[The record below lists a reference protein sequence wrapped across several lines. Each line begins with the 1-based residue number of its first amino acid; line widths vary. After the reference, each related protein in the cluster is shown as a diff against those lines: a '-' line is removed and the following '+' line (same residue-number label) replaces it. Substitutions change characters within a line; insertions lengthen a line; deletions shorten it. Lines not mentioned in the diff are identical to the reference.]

1 MFAEYFKLTKN
12 EIFTS
17 KPELRKFR
25 RSRNPPESDY
35 TSLSLND
42 LNLHIFIDLEEK
54 KSYLSVYRCYHIYLK
69 KIIA

>member
-42 LNLHIFIDLEEK
+42 LNLRIFIDLEEE
-54 KSYLSVYRCYHIYLK
+54 
-69 KIIA
+69 